1 MGAMTKP
8 DIQIFSAAGR
18 PLGRVLW
25 ASRARVAAA
34 GWLAGETLLVLDDG
48 AQVGCR
54 GDELSRGWEKAGGA
68 AGAG

>member
-1 MGAMTKP
+1 MVLYVGAMTKP

-48 AQVGCR
+48 AQVGGLPAVVSACVC
-54 GDELSRGWEKAGGA
+54 A
-68 AGAG
+68 